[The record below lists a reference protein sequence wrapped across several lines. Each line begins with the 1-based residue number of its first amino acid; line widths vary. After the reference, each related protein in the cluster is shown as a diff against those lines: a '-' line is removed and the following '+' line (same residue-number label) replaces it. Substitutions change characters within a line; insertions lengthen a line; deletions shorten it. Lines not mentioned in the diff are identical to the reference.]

1 MQSSRGATKRRFVP
15 ASRSIGRQARITSA
29 CRRSARRCYPTSV
42 CSPCWRRDNLPTKPG
57 CMMQRVDNPQAGR
70 LMVSTSRLD
79 TAFLE
84 QQKRRLTALRQEI
97 LSIRQRQQ
105 GEQTSVNT
113 ELSGQARDYEDD
125 AQRLA
130 ALELQDNL
138 VAHDDER
145 LSNIERALQKIDEGT
160 YGLSVASGKPIS
172 VERLKAFPEALY
184 TEEEQRQREQN
195 G

>member
-1 MQSSRGATKRRFVP
+1 MM
-15 ASRSIGRQARITSA
+15 
-29 CRRSARRCYPTSV
+29 
-42 CSPCWRRDNLPTKPG
+42 KPI
-57 CMMQRVDNPQAGR
+57 DNPQAGR

-79 TAFLE
+79 TTFLE

-105 GEQTSVNT
+105 GEQKSVNT

-138 VAHDDER
+138 VVHDDER

-160 YGLSVASGKPIS
+160 YGVSAASGKPIPL
-172 VERLKAFPEALY
+172 ERLKAFPEALY
-184 TEEEQRQREQN
+184 TEEEQRQREKS

>member
-1 MQSSRGATKRRFVP
+1 
-15 ASRSIGRQARITSA
+15 
-29 CRRSARRCYPTSV
+29 
-42 CSPCWRRDNLPTKPG
+42 
-57 CMMQRVDNPQAGR
+57 MMQRVDNPQARR
-70 LMVSTSRLD
+70 LMVSTPRLD
-79 TAFLE
+79 PTFLE

-105 GEQTSVNT
+105 GEQKSVNT
-113 ELSGQARDYEDD
+113 ESSGQARDYEDD

-145 LSNIERALQKIDEGT
+145 LSNIERALRKIDEGT
-160 YGLSVASGKPIS
+160 YGLSAASGKPIPL
-172 VERLKAFPEALY
+172 ERLKAFPEALY
-184 TEEEQRQREQN
+184 TEEEQRQQERN

>member
-1 MQSSRGATKRRFVP
+1 MYHG
-15 ASRSIGRQARITSA
+15 GCRQ
-29 CRRSARRCYPTSV
+29 PTSKA
-42 CSPCWRRDNLPTKPG
+42 PF
-57 CMMQRVDNPQAGR
+57 
-70 LMVSTSRLD
+70 MVSTPRLD
-79 TAFLE
+79 TAFLK

-105 GEQTSVNT
+105 GEQKSVNT

-145 LSNIERALQKIDEGT
+145 LSNIERALQRIDAGT
-160 YGLSVASGKPIS
+160 YGMSA
-172 VERLKAFPEALY
+172 
-184 TEEEQRQREQN
+184 
-195 G
+195 

>member
-1 MQSSRGATKRRFVP
+1 
-15 ASRSIGRQARITSA
+15 
-29 CRRSARRCYPTSV
+29 
-42 CSPCWRRDNLPTKPG
+42 
-57 CMMQRVDNPQAGR
+57 MMQRVDNPQARR
-70 LMVSTSRLD
+70 LMVSTPRLD
-79 TAFLE
+79 TTFLE

-113 ELSGQARDYEDD
+113 ESSGQARDYEDD

-160 YGLSVASGKPIS
+160 YGLSAASGKPIA

-184 TEEEQRQREQN
+184 TEEEQRQREN
-195 G
+195 SG

>member
-1 MQSSRGATKRRFVP
+1 
-15 ASRSIGRQARITSA
+15 
-29 CRRSARRCYPTSV
+29 
-42 CSPCWRRDNLPTKPG
+42 
-57 CMMQRVDNPQAGR
+57 
-70 LMVSTSRLD
+70 MVSTPRLD

-105 GEQTSVNT
+105 GEQKSVNT

-130 ALELQDNL
+130 AFELQDNL

-145 LSNIERALQKIDEGT
+145 LSNIERALQRIDEGT
-160 YGLSVASGKPIS
+160 YGLSVASGKPIP

-184 TEEEQRQREQN
+184 TEEEQRQREKS

>member
-1 MQSSRGATKRRFVP
+1 
-15 ASRSIGRQARITSA
+15 
-29 CRRSARRCYPTSV
+29 
-42 CSPCWRRDNLPTKPG
+42 
-57 CMMQRVDNPQAGR
+57 MQRVDNPQARR
-70 LMVSTSRLD
+70 LMVSTPRLD
-79 TAFLE
+79 PTFLE

-105 GEQTSVNT
+105 GEQKSVNT
-113 ELSGQARDYEDD
+113 ESSGQARDYEDD

-145 LSNIERALQKIDEGT
+145 LSNIERALQRIDEGT
-160 YGLSVASGKPIS
+160 YGLSAASGKPIAL
-172 VERLKAFPEALY
+172 ERLKVFPEALY
-184 TEEEQRQREQN
+184 TEEEQRQREKN

>member
-1 MQSSRGATKRRFVP
+1 
-15 ASRSIGRQARITSA
+15 
-29 CRRSARRCYPTSV
+29 
-42 CSPCWRRDNLPTKPG
+42 
-57 CMMQRVDNPQAGR
+57 
-70 LMVSTSRLD
+70 MVSTPRLD

-138 VAHDDER
+138 VAHDDDR
-145 LSNIERALQKIDEGT
+145 LSNIERALQQIDEGT
-160 YGLSVASGKPIS
+160 YGLSVASGKPIPL
-172 VERLKAFPEALY
+172 ERLKAFPEALY
-184 TEEEQRQREQN
+184 TEEEQRQREKS

>member
-1 MQSSRGATKRRFVP
+1 
-15 ASRSIGRQARITSA
+15 
-29 CRRSARRCYPTSV
+29 
-42 CSPCWRRDNLPTKPG
+42 
-57 CMMQRVDNPQAGR
+57 MMPLVDNPQARR
-70 LMVSTSRLD
+70 LMVSTPRLD
-79 TAFLE
+79 PTFLE
-84 QQKRRLTALRQEI
+84 QQKRRLTTLRQEI

-113 ELSGQARDYEDD
+113 ESSGQARDYEDD

-145 LSNIERALQKIDEGT
+145 LSNIERALQRIDEGT
-160 YGLSVASGKPIS
+160 YGLSAASGKPIAL
-172 VERLKAFPEALY
+172 ERLKVFPEALY
-184 TEEEQRQREQN
+184 TEEEQRQREKN

>member
-1 MQSSRGATKRRFVP
+1 
-15 ASRSIGRQARITSA
+15 
-29 CRRSARRCYPTSV
+29 
-42 CSPCWRRDNLPTKPG
+42 
-57 CMMQRVDNPQAGR
+57 
-70 LMVSTSRLD
+70 MVSTPRLD

-97 LSIRQRQQ
+97 LSIRERQQ
-105 GEQTSVNT
+105 GEQRSVNT
-113 ELSGQARDYEDD
+113 EMSGQARDYEDD

-160 YGLSVASGKPIS
+160 YGLSDASGKPIPA
-172 VERLKAFPEALY
+172 ERLKAFPEALY
-184 TEEEQRQREQN
+184 TEAEQRQREKN
-195 G
+195 S

>member
-1 MQSSRGATKRRFVP
+1 
-15 ASRSIGRQARITSA
+15 
-29 CRRSARRCYPTSV
+29 
-42 CSPCWRRDNLPTKPG
+42 
-57 CMMQRVDNPQAGR
+57 MQRVDNPQARR
-70 LMVSTSRLD
+70 LMVSTPRLD
-79 TAFLE
+79 PAFLE
-84 QQKRRLTALRQEI
+84 QQKRRLTTLRQEI

-113 ELSGQARDYEDD
+113 ESSGQARDYEDD

-145 LSNIERALQKIDEGT
+145 LSNIERALQRIDEGT
-160 YGLSVASGKPIS
+160 YGLSAASGKPIAL
-172 VERLKAFPEALY
+172 ERLKVFPEALY
-184 TEEEQRQREQN
+184 TEEEQRQREKN